1 MQWRHLILLAASLLG
16 GAAHAA
22 ERLDYR
28 LRWLPHAAPAQLQ
41 AELRW
46 RGDASGQTVLAL
58 PDGWAAAS
66 GYADDLHELRA
77 HGGTLEPGA
86 TPHERV
92 LRHRPGAPLRLSWR
106 IEPREPSPTGPAA
119 LYRNHVTARYFHVFG
134 HGVWIVPKPLAEDA
148 ARVDWTLRIDA
159 PPGQLLVGSHG
170 TSRDGRIAAARRGV
184 PFETLRHT
192 LMAGGDFRVVT
203 GRAGGQP
210 FAVALRG
217 ARPFDVHA
225 LAQRV
230 RAIVAAQRAHWQTAP
245 VGDRLA
251 VTLIPNG
258 LARGSLGGT
267 MVEGA
272 FALAAS
278 DDLQLDD
285 RSFTHLIAHE
295 HMHRWIPAAFGALRR
310 DEALDYWFSEGFTD
324 HLTHR
329 MLVAAGLWSLDD
341 YAQAMNR
348 RSAEWLVSS
357 ARDADNA
364 RVAAGFFDDAE
375 LQRLPYLRGEWLA
388 LRWHAAL
395 DPARGGLDALLRR
408 LARAGAGADP
418 AALATDRLLEAL
430 DAPLHGAAR
439 EDLDRYVT
447 RGTMVDFGA
456 QHLGPCFDRHD
467 EPLQV
472 FEAGADRAGLLERQ
486 RIEQLVAGSALARAG
501 AQEGDRVLALDLL
514 RDPAREASMRIE
526 RGDGSRHVLHW
537 LPARGLPGRSRPVY
551 TARAG
556 AAADPACRAWFG
568 VPRFSTTMP
577 RRPAAS

>member
-1 MQWRHLILLAASLLG
+1 MGLLG
-16 GAAHAA
+16 SAAHAA

-46 RGDASGQTVLAL
+46 RGDASGQTVVVL
-58 PDGWAAAS
+58 PDAWAAAR
-66 GYADDLHELRA
+66 GYADDLHALHVQGA
-77 HGGTLEPGA
+77 TLEPGA
-86 TPHERV
+86 TPQERL
-92 LRHRPGAPLRLSWR
+92 LRHRPGARLRLSWR
-106 IEPREPSPTGPAA
+106 VAPREPMPTGPDA

-134 HGVWIVPKPLAEDA
+134 HGVWIAPKRLADDA
-148 ARVDWTLRIDA
+148 ARVDWTVRVEA
-159 PPGQLLVGSHG
+159 PAGMALVTSHG
-170 TSRDGRIAAARRGV
+170 TNRDGVVVATRRGV

-192 LMAGGDFRVVT
+192 LMAGGDFELVT

-217 ARPFDVHA
+217 TRPFDVHA

-230 RAIVAAQRAHWQTAP
+230 QAIVATQRAYWRSAP
-245 VGDRLA
+245 AGERLA

-258 LARGSLGGT
+258 LTRGSLGGT

-278 DDLQLDD
+278 DDLQIGD
-285 RSFTHLIAHE
+285 RSLMHLIAHE
-295 HMHRWIPAAFGALRR
+295 HMHRWVPAAFGALRR

-329 MLVAAGLWSLDD
+329 TLVAAGLWSLDD

-348 RSAEWLVSS
+348 RSAEWLVSP
-357 ARDADNA
+357 ARDADNT

-395 DPARGGLDALLRR
+395 EPARGGLDGLLRR
-408 LARAGAGADP
+408 LALERAAP
-418 AALATDRLLEAL
+418 AALATDRLLAAL
-430 DAPLHGAAR
+430 DAPLRGAAR
-439 EDLDRYVT
+439 EDLDRHVT
-447 RGTMVDFGA
+447 RGAMVDFDA
-456 QHLGPCFDRHD
+456 QHLGPCFERHD
-467 EPLQV
+467 APLQV
-472 FEAGADRAGLLERQ
+472 FEAGADRAGLLERK
-486 RIEQLVAGSALARAG
+486 RIEQLVPGSALARAG
-501 AQEGDRVLALDLL
+501 AQEGDRVLELDLL
-514 RDPAREASMRIE
+514 RDPQREASMRVE
-526 RGDGSRHVLHW
+526 HGDGTQALLRW
-537 LPARGLPGRSRPVY
+537 RPARDLPGRSRPVY
-551 TARAG
+551 AVREG

-568 VPRFSTTMP
+568 VNRFSTATP
-577 RRPAAS
+577 RRPGAS